1 MSDLIFLHTA
11 PANELLFSDLMS
23 ELAPGRAAL
32 HVTEPGLLDEALSA
46 GRVTPAIEARLLR
59 LAGTLGAPNEQGR
72 PTVICTCS
80 TLGEAAEQAGRAAG
94 VRLVR
99 IDRAMAEEA
108 VRLGDRILV
117 AACVPTTLAP
127 TEDLLR
133 EVAGLAGREVEIRAL
148 LVEDAWAHFQRGD
161 RVAYW
166 RRIAEALEGAVGTA
180 DVVVLAQ
187 ASMAGAVDFLAGLGR
202 PVLSSPRLGLE
213 ACLAGA
219 LPV

>member
-23 ELAPGRAAL
+23 ELAPGRPAL
-32 HVTEPGLLDEALSA
+32 HVTEPGLLEEALSA
-46 GRVTPAIEARLLR
+46 GRVTPAIEARLLQ
-59 LAGTLGAPNEQGR
+59 LAGTLGAPNMHGR

-80 TLGEAAEQAGRAAG
+80 TLGGAAEQAGRTAG

-99 IDRAMAEEA
+99 IDRAMAEQA
-108 VRLGDRILV
+108 VRVGARILV

-127 TEDLLR
+127 TEGLLR
-133 EVAGLAGREVEIRAL
+133 EVAEQSGRRIGIRSL
-148 LVEDAWAHFQRGD
+148 LIDDAWPHFQRGD

-166 RRIAEALEGAVGTA
+166 RRIAEALEDEAGAA
-180 DVVVLAQ
+180 DVIVLAQ
-187 ASMAGAVDFLAGLGR
+187 ASMAGAADFLAGLGP

-219 LPV
+219 LPA